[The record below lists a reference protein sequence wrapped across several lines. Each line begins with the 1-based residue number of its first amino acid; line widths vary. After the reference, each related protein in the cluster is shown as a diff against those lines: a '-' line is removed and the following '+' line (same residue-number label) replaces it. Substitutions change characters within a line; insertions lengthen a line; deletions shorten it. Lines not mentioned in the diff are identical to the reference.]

1 MYQTK
6 YKESKK
12 WGENMKGRFVSGIV
26 AGSLIGATAG
36 MYAITRMSPRQRR
49 KAMKVGRRI
58 VTSVV
63 SNIGLF

>member
-1 MYQTK
+1 
-6 YKESKK
+6 
-12 WGENMKGRFVSGIV
+12 MKGRFISGIV

>member
-1 MYQTK
+1 
-6 YKESKK
+6 
-12 WGENMKGRFVSGIV
+12 MKGRFISGIV

-49 KAMKVGRRI
+49 RMIKASKRVM
-58 VTSVV
+58 SNVV